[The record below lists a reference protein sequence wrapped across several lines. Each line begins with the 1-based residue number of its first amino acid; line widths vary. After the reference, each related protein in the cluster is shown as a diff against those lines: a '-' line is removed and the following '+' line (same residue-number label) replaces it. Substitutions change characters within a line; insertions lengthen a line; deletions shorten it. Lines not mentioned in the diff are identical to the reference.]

1 MDFKKMML
9 SISFL
14 LLLFVLN
21 SNAKEISN
29 SQKVVMLLEKAFTKN
44 QDRSVLKYVSDKKY
58 IQHNLYAKDQKD
70 GLIAYLD
77 YLSTKDIDT
86 KVVRVFEDQ
95 NYVIAQTLSRED
107 NTYMHIIDIFR
118 FENGL
123 IVEHWDNIQTI
134 KNIDLVNGLPIKVLN
149 KNSTKNNKNLIKKYI
164 HDKIIKDNSYI
175 KNHMIL
181 AEGEFVLSVSEIK
194 QSNINYALY
203 ELFYIDNSKIKKVWK
218 IKEKILEKKNWQN
231 NNSKF

>member
-1 MDFKKMML
+1 
-9 SISFL
+9 
-14 LLLFVLN
+14 
-21 SNAKEISN
+21 
-29 SQKVVMLLEKAFTKN
+29 
-44 QDRSVLKYVSDKKY
+44 
-58 IQHNLYAKDQKD
+58 
-70 GLIAYLD
+70 
-77 YLSTKDIDT
+77 
-86 KVVRVFEDQ
+86 
-95 NYVIAQTLSRED
+95 
-107 NTYMHIIDIFR
+107 MHIIDIFR

-123 IVEHWDNIQTI
+123 IIEHWDNIQTI
-134 KNIDLVNGLPIKVLN
+134 KNKDLISDLSIKVLN

-194 QSNINYALY
+194 QSNINFALY

>member
-1 MDFKKMML
+1 MRLKKL
-9 SISFL
+9 VVVISFL
-14 LLLFVLN
+14 SVVFILN
-21 SNAKEISN
+21 NFAKEISN

-86 KVVRVFEDQ
+86 KVVRVFEDE

-134 KNIDLVNGLPIKVLN
+134 KNKDLINGLPTKVLN
-149 KNSTKNNKNLIKKYI
+149 KNSTKNNKK
-164 HDKIIKDNSYI
+164 
-175 KNHMIL
+175 
-181 AEGEFVLSVSEIK
+181 
-194 QSNINYALY
+194 
-203 ELFYIDNSKIKKVWK
+203 
-218 IKEKILEKKNWQN
+218 
-231 NNSKF
+231 